1 VTLLRLD
8 RIRLLVLVVLA
19 IVAAVSGGGF
29 FDGDIIG
36 P

>member
-1 VTLLRLD
+1 LLRLD

>member
-1 VTLLRLD
+1 VTVLRLD
-8 RIRLLVLVVLA
+8 HIRLLVLVLLA

-36 P
+36 L

>member
-8 RIRLLVLVVLA
+8 RILLLVLVVLA
-19 IVAAVSGGGF
+19 IVSALSGGGF

>member
-1 VTLLRLD
+1 MD
-8 RIRLLVLVVLA
+8 RIRLLVLAVLV

>member
-1 VTLLRLD
+1 MD
-8 RIRLLVLVVLA
+8 RIRLLVLAVLA
-19 IVAAVSGGGF
+19 IVAAVTGGGF